1 MEVRKKMENEGNTRI
16 SDEEKDKAKI
26 VKTQRKIMR
35 HRNGEWKR

>member
-16 SDEEKDKAKI
+16 SDEEKAKI